1 MRAPDNPLCRD
12 KKLISPTLVHI
23 SFLFLFPSRFFR
35 LGTAGRAA
43 ATAGTA
49 AATAAG
55 CSLEQAPDMTADIK
69 CGCQHDK
76 CHNNR
81 CNAHTRSQP
90 FCIVQF

>member
-1 MRAPDNPLCRD
+1 MRAPDNPLRRD

-69 CGCQHDK
+69 CG
-76 CHNNR
+76 
-81 CNAHTRSQP
+81 
-90 FCIVQF
+90 